1 MMKRVSGHSPARK
14 DREGFTLIELL
25 VVIAIIAILVSLL
38 LPAVQQARESARRTQ
53 CKNNLKQLGLAV
65 HSFEGTYRKLPP
77 GQIFDVQSYTDFDLM
92 NNLTL
97 VGTMPY
103 LLPFMEQEA
112 VYRPFA
118 GNLKM
123 DARDF
128 QTNSADPMKQNYY
141 TYAAVNAVTSV
152 QIPGLLCPSDN
163 PASALK
169 PGSTDYTLWMIR
181 TAGGPRYGGFVMNDE
196 NPDPVASKHAL
207 TSYMGCAGRLTA
219 SADELGIPSTSPDYK
234 AINDYEGL
242 FRMNM
247 QKRFADVRDGL
258 SNTVMFGEV
267 TGAFMDGYRGTGRI
281 RSFSWLV
288 GPMGMHYAAKSLA
301 GIPYGG
307 TRPTLEDGKFS
318 SRHAGIVQYTL
329 GDGSVRAL
337 STSTDAD
344 ILLRLGGIADGQ
356 VVSGLE

>member
-1 MMKRVSGHSPARK
+1 
-14 DREGFTLIELL
+14 
-25 VVIAIIAILVSLL
+25 
-38 LPAVQQARESARRTQ
+38 
-53 CKNNLKQLGLAV
+53 
-65 HSFEGTYRKLPP
+65 
-77 GQIFDVQSYTDFDLM
+77 
-92 NNLTL
+92 
-97 VGTMPY
+97 
-103 LLPFMEQEA
+103 
-112 VYRPFA
+112 
-118 GNLKM
+118 
-123 DARDF
+123 
-128 QTNSADPMKQNYY
+128 
-141 TYAAVNAVTSV
+141 
-152 QIPGLLCPSDN
+152 
-163 PASALK
+163 
-169 PGSTDYTLWMIR
+169 
-181 TAGGPRYGGFVMNDE
+181 
-196 NPDPVASKHAL
+196 
-207 TSYMGCAGRLTA
+207 MGCAGRLTA

-247 QKRFADVRDGL
+247 QKRFSDVRDGL

-267 TGAFMDGYRGTGRI
+267 TGAFMDGYVGTGRI

-307 TRPTLEDGKFS
+307 TRPTLEDAKFS